1 MTSCLERPLIDAKAM
16 IDMVSVEFDSE
27 VNAMYIRF
35 KKDKVDKSEPLAD
48 NVIVDVDKNGKAIG
62 IEILLPIQDLRV
74 SNIISKAVNV
84 EA

>member
-1 MTSCLERPLIDAKAM
+1 MASI
-16 IDMVSVEFDSE
+16 EFDSE

-35 KKDKVDKSEPLAD
+35 KKGKVDKSEPLAD

-62 IEILLPIQDLRV
+62 IEILLPKQDIRISQLV
-74 SNIISKAVNV
+74 SEALKV